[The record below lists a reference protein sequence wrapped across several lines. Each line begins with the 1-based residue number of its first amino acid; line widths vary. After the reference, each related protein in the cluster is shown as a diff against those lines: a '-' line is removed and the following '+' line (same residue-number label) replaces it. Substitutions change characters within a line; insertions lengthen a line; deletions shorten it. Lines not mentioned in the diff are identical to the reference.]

1 MSGSGTLLILN
12 PNLPIYER
20 YFIHRPRLEQ
30 ALKASKTTFEELLRN
45 PPPSPGDAE
54 LIRKAT
60 REVTV
65 EY

>member
-1 MSGSGTLLILN
+1 MSRSKTFLIIN
-12 PNLPIYER
+12 PDLPIHER

-60 REVTV
+60 TEVPV

>member
-1 MSGSGTLLILN
+1 MN
-12 PNLPIYER
+12 R
-20 YFIHRPRLEQ
+20 HFIHRPRLEQ

-60 REVTV
+60 TEVPV